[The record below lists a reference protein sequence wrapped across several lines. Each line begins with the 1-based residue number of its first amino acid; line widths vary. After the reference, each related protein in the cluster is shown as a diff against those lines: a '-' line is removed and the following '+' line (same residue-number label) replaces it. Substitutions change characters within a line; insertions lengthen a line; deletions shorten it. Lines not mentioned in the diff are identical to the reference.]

1 MPSSSRRAFLAGS
14 VAATAALAATEA
26 FGLDTDKRKGV
37 TFSFGTYGMKS
48 LRTERAVRVIAEI
61 GYDGVEL
68 AARPEW
74 DSAPARMPSA
84 RRKAMRALM
93 NDIDLQLT
101 ALMVSIK
108 PTDDDTEHAAQ
119 LESFNRAIELGHDL
133 SPKETPVVQTI
144 FGGGKWEEQRSMLL
158 KRVADWAKL
167 AERQKS
173 VICIKPHR
181 GGVMSKPSEAVWLIE
196 QLGDTPWLRM
206 VYDYSHYAFRNM
218 TIEATVKTAL
228 AYTSHIAIK
237 DTIRK
242 GDGTTFV
249 LPGESGTFD
258 YEKLFTLFDTGG
270 YRGDICCE
278 VSSAVWGKPSYNAVV
293 AAKTCYQN
301 IAPILE
307 KARISRR
314 TSRRG

>member
-1 MPSSSRRAFLAGS
+1 MPSLSRRAFLARS
-14 VAATAALAATEA
+14 VAATAAIAATDA
-26 FGLDTDKRKGV
+26 FGLDADNREGV

-68 AARPEW
+68 VARPEW

-93 NDIDLQLT
+93 NDVDLQLT

-144 FGGGKWEEQRSMLL
+144 FGGGKWDEKKSMLL

-167 AERQKS
+167 AERQNA

-218 TIEATVKTAL
+218 TIEATVKTSL
-228 AYTSHIAIK
+228 AYTGHIAIK

-278 VSSAVWGKPSYNAVV
+278 VSGAVWGKPGYNAVA